1 MHHQWF
7 IPDPHLCPG
16 LSGTRHAFTIRIKLP
31 LILTNSVTLIKQTGQ
46 KLTRSLAVRGSSL
59 NARMGTVV
67 KDIRVVEDNA
77 EQIEG
82 KIDGQLIV
90 ILTKYLRK
98 QA

>member
-1 MHHQWF
+1 VN
-7 IPDPHLCPG
+7 CN
-16 LSGTRHAFTIRIKLP
+16 
-31 LILTNSVTLIKQTGQ
+31 ILKTGDTVV
-46 KLTRSLAVRGSSL
+46 LTRSLAVRGSSL

-67 KDIRVVEDNA
+67 KNIRVVEDNA